1 MGCAIHL
8 VEHADDA
15 GPTLTKALA
24 DDRPTLV
31 HIKVDP
37 DPEPLY

>member
-1 MGCAIHL
+1 VRPA
-8 VEHADDA
+8 
-15 GPTLTKALA
+15 LTKALA

-37 DPEPLY
+37 DPEPRY